1 MSVSPFLYSHT
12 HPLILLTIP
21 LSTLPSFPLSHLW
34 SSSHISSISPTS
46 THCRILILAL
56 YYVVCILA
64 LLADQ
69 LTWIGNVSIS
79 KGAAVPLYI
88 LFTVLYILTLLNI
101 CPVSL
106 SISIYLSLSLSPSF
120 SLPFLLSYPFSLP
133 LVPLL
138 SFCLSPLSV
147 FLSIS
152 ISPFL
157 SFSLFSAPSLFLSLH
172 IYIYIILPFFFR
184 RHWHYGFFYW
194 TAYCVRFSLVHYL
207 KSQISRSYSQ
217 HRFQHRSVRTKASS

>member
-1 MSVSPFLYSHT
+1 M
-12 HPLILLTIP
+12 
-21 LSTLPSFPLSHLW
+21 
-34 SSSHISSISPTS
+34 
-46 THCRILILAL
+46 
-56 YYVVCILA
+56 
-64 LLADQ
+64 
-69 LTWIGNVSIS
+69 
-79 KGAAVPLYI
+79 PLYI

-172 IYIYIILPFFFR
+172 IYTYISYSPSFLGVTDI
-184 RHWHYGFFYW
+184 
-194 TAYCVRFSLVHYL
+194 TASFTGLRTVFVSLSSTTSNL
-207 KSQISRSYSQ
+207 KSLGVTLNTDFNTGPYVQKRHHKDYGYEATSRLKVI
-217 HRFQHRSVRTKASS
+217 RNCD